1 MKKYAFLLAFVVA
14 LPLPAGAQIVVDKI
28 IAVVN
33 SDIILQS
40 ELEEQSIT
48 MESLLTETYEGAE
61 LLDAVE
67 EGRANLLRDMIDR
80 SLLIQKAEEYGIDG
94 SLEVVRTMEQLRE
107 DYDFETLEDLEEAII
122 SQGDSLE
129 EYREMIRTQ
138 YLTEVL
144 VSQEVYR
151 NIIVTNEEA
160 REYYEANLE
169 SFDSPPGVQI
179 QEIVILRSPDP
190 EADEAARAKA
200 DEALDRVRDGEDFGL
215 VAFEMSEVESSQSG
229 GALGF
234 FETGQLGEVYANA
247 VTELDRNGVGEIIE
261 LPDAFLILKL
271 VDRHDGGIRA
281 FELSFQEIQQFLASL
296 QYDDARR
303 EYVNELRRES
313 FIDIKAGYVDT
324 GAVSEDAGE

>member
-1 MKKYAFLLAFVVA
+1 MKKFTFILALVA
-14 LPLPAGAQIVVDKI
+14 VLPLPARAQTVVDKI

-40 ELEEQSIT
+40 ELEEQAIT
-48 MESLLTETYEGAE
+48 MESLVAENLEGAD
-61 LLDAVE
+61 LLEAIE

-94 SLEVVRTMEQLRE
+94 SLEVVRTMERLRE
-107 DYDFETLEDLEEAII
+107 DYDFETIEDLEGAIV

-151 NIIVTNEEA
+151 NIIITNEEA

-169 SFDSPPGVQI
+169 SFESPPGVQI

-200 DEALDRVRDGEDFGL
+200 DEAVARVTDGEDFGL
-215 VAFEMSEVESSQSG
+215 VAFETSEVESAQSG

-247 VTELDRNGVGEIIE
+247 VADLGRNDVGEIIE
-261 LPDAFLILKL
+261 LPDVFLILKL

-281 FELSFQEIQQFLASL
+281 FELSFQEIQEYLGSL

-303 EYVNELRRES
+303 EYVNQLRRES
-313 FIDIKAGYVDT
+313 FIDVKAGYVDT
-324 GAVSEDAGE
+324 GAVSEDAEE

>member
-1 MKKYAFLLAFVVA
+1 MKKFTFILALVA
-14 LPLPAGAQIVVDKI
+14 VLPLPARAQTVVDKI

-40 ELEEQSIT
+40 ELEEQAIT
-48 MESLLTETYEGAE
+48 MESLVAENLEGAD
-61 LLDAVE
+61 LLEAIE

-94 SLEVVRTMEQLRE
+94 SLEVVRTMERLRE
-107 DYDFETLEDLEEAII
+107 DYDFETIEDLEGAIV

-151 NIIVTNEEA
+151 NIIITNEEA

-169 SFDSPPGVQI
+169 SFESPPGVQI

-200 DEALDRVRDGEDFGL
+200 DEAVARVTDGEDFGL
-215 VAFEMSEVESSQSG
+215 VAFETSEVESAQSG

-247 VTELDRNGVGEIIE
+247 VADLGRNDVGEIIE
-261 LPDAFLILKL
+261 LPDVFLILKL

-281 FELSFQEIQQFLASL
+281 YELSFQEIQEYLGSL

-303 EYVNELRRES
+303 EYVNQLRRES
-313 FIDIKAGYVDT
+313 FIDVKAGYVDT
-324 GAVSEDAGE
+324 GAVSEDAEE